1 MNSVVK
7 LLAFIFIFTISAV
20 RSREIE
26 ENVKFFKLNEKV
38 IYDCVDIHKQPS
50 LSHPLLHNHKIQM
63 EPSFSIPNP
72 KYKGKKGNKIKRTID
87 CPNGMVPIQR
97 NTNEYV
103 ANGKYWA
110 EKHSTPLTVESH
122 ETHFAGVRTQDKSPY
137 HGLAAWMSVHDLNV
151 SNDQISYTAIYVESG
166 VNNKVNSIQTG
177 WMVNPSL
184 FGDNRTWSYG
194 FWKGANGAGCY
205 NTICPGFVQVSKTD
219 LLSAPFPYPGK
230 GQGERAVY
238 TSILQDK
245 ITGNW
250 WTTDVKYRGP
260 DTHIGYWPKE
270 LFDLIANSVDMVGVT
285 GAVRASS
292 SGISPPMGNGLLP
305 TEDEKASAHVKNLEI
320 LDSEFIVQESNKY
333 NLEKVLDNNKCYG
346 LKDGKKGISFK
357 ESILFTYGGPG
368 GDSCGI

>member
-1 MNSVVK
+1 MNILKFMLLTCFLVVNMCV
-7 LLAFIFIFTISAV
+7 F
-20 RSREIE
+20 
-26 ENVKFFKLNEKV
+26 LN
-38 IYDCVDIHKQPS
+38 
-50 LSHPLLHNHKIQM
+50 
-63 EPSFSIPNP
+63 
-72 KYKGKKGNKIKRTID
+72 
-87 CPNGMVPIQR
+87 
-97 NTNEYV
+97 
-103 ANGKYWA
+103 
-110 EKHSTPLTVESH
+110 
-122 ETHFAGVRTQDKSPY
+122 
-137 HGLAAWMSVHDLNV
+137 
-151 SNDQISYTAIYVESG
+151 
-166 VNNKVNSIQTG
+166 
-177 WMVNPSL
+177 
-184 FGDNRTWSYG
+184 
-194 FWKGANGAGCY
+194 
-205 NTICPGFVQVSKTD
+205 
-219 LLSAPFPYPGK
+219 
-230 GQGERAVY
+230 
-238 TSILQDK
+238 ILKDK

-250 WTTDVKYRGP
+250 WTTDVKYSGP